1 MANELTEQSPEEN
14 KQDKR
19 EYKDSSDEFI
29 IPEEI
34 QAIIEGLE
42 IPQAKRDQIIKAI
55 IQVTTIRQA
64 SSFSGPIPPPQILK
78 GYNEVVKDGAERIII
93 MAEKQSNH
101 RMQLENYAVKEE
113 LKQSRL
119 GQIFGFILGLVGFG
133 LATTL
138 AMFGHEAIAGIF
150 GTTTILGLVTV
161 FVLGKKAQHKDL
173 SDKSE

>member
-1 MANELTEQSPEEN
+1 MADELTVQNPEEN
-14 KQDKR
+14 KKDKR
-19 EYKDSSDEFI
+19 EFQDASDEVI

-34 QAIIEGLE
+34 QTIIEDPE
-42 IPQAKRDQIIKAI
+42 IPQAKRDRIIKAFI
-55 IQVTTIRQA
+55 RVISIRQA

-78 GYNEVVKDGAERIII
+78 GYNEVVKNGAERIVI

-101 RMQLENYAVKEE
+101 RMQLEDHAIKEE

-161 FVLGKKAQHKDL
+161 FVLGKKAQQKDL
-173 SDKSE
+173 SDKTE